1 MQNSMAVF
9 TFFIFGWKRPFCA
22 NLVKNVKRV
31 SLSLNLV
38 ASLIRICRVQWC
50 CSLFRFRPE
59 IPFLVK
65 FGPNCQYCQLKV
77 KRWNLIPR
85 LIRICRIQWWCL
97 LLLFRPDILFFGKF
111 GPKSEDCQFK
121 QKCGT
126 QNSSITQNSMAMFT
140 LFVLDRNTLL
150 WQIWSKK
157 SLLSV

>member
-1 MQNSMAVF
+1 MAVF

-59 IPFLVK
+59 IPFLVR

-85 LIRICRIQWWCL
+85 LIRICRIQWWCFFFFTFGRKYLFWANLVEIVSIVSLRWNLIPRLVRICRIQWRCSFFL
-97 LLLFRPDILFFGKF
+97 LSIGKALFG
-111 GPKSEDCQFK
+111 
-121 QKCGT
+121 
-126 QNSSITQNSMAMFT
+126 
-140 LFVLDRNTLL
+140 
-150 WQIWSKK
+150 QIWSKMLK
-157 SLLSV
+157 LSV

>member
-1 MQNSMAVF
+1 MAVF
-9 TFFIFGWKRPFCA
+9 TLFIFGWKRPFCA

-65 FGPNCQYCQLKV
+65 FGQNCRYCQLKV

-121 QKCGT
+121 QKCCT

-140 LFVLDRNTLL
+140 LFVLDWNTLL